1 MLLNR
6 ALVKVQ
12 KENQDMEK
20 ENEQHTQEIQER
32 DKVFRQL
39 KAKIKKE
46 KDKQNIEIP
55 QVYLQLD
62 GLKTF

>member
-20 ENEQHTQEIQER
+20 EYEQHTQKIQER

-46 KDKQNIEIP
+46 KDK
-55 QVYLQLD
+55 
-62 GLKTF
+62 